1 MSFSA
6 LQFVSSRGVVA
17 LVERATGFKDR
28 KRYNVK
34 ERSIIEMEDD
44 ILSASNY
51 EYLKQYLINI

>member
-17 LVERATGFKDR
+17 LVERATRFKDR

-34 ERSIIEMEDD
+34 ESSIIEMEDD